1 VLCLEAS
8 NALAGMAAT
17 EVDEHGHTFDL
28 GAHFITNRLAAS
40 VGIGARC
47 RPVRRYAE
55 VVRLDG
61 RTRGYPL
68 GLLAEPRF
76 AVGALAARL
85 SRRGAPAD
93 PPDSA
98 AEAARRAYGAPFAET
113 VAVPL
118 LEKWSGRPATELAAA
133 ALEKVPGS
141 VAGTVG
147 LWVACLALR
156 RAVAIGYC
164 ATLPQSPWVHHVYP
178 QGGVAT
184 VCEALAAQVRAL
196 GGRVETGRAVERI
209 VVEGDRVIGVRT
221 VDGAE
226 IPTDRVVS
234 TVPITHLDELCGGHP
249 RLAPFRQLRFRP
261 LVLVNLVL
269 TGRDV
274 LPDVMVWFPDDRPI
288 FRATETTRA
297 APWLAPDGHAI
308 VVCDLGAEV
317 GDDVWGATDHELA
330 AACTA
335 SLADLVPDVERR
347 VLEVRVMRAPLA
359 YPLFLRS
366 TEALRRRIEAGTGI
380 AGLLSAGRNGRFRH
394 DLMEDVHWRTHRLVD
409 AWLTSTASG
418 STAPGT
424 AAPGTA
430 ASGTA
435 ASGTAASGTAAPGT
449 AAPGSSSPGSARP
462 GSR

>member
-1 VLCLEAS
+1 MVVVGAGVAGLTAARVAARRGHDVCCLEAS
-8 NALAGMAAT
+8 ETLAGMAAT

-55 VVRLDG
+55 VVRVDG

-76 AVGALAARL
+76 VFGALAARL
-85 SRRGAPAD
+85 WSHRRAPAD

-98 AEAARRAYGAPFAET
+98 AQAARRAYGAPFADT

-118 LEKWSGRPATELAAA
+118 LEKWSGRPATELAAT
-133 ALEKVPGS
+133 ALEKVPAG

-147 LWVACLALR
+147 LWVASLVLR

-178 QGGVAT
+178 RGGVAT
-184 VCEALAAQVRAL
+184 VCAALAAQVRAL
-196 GGRVETGRAVERI
+196 GGRVETGRAVARI
-209 VVEGDRVIGVRT
+209 VLDGDRVIGVRT
-221 VDGAE
+221 ADGAE

-234 TVPITHLDELCGGHP
+234 TVPVTHLDDLCGGHP
-249 RLAPFRQLRFRP
+249 RLAPFRTLRFRP

-269 TGRDV
+269 AGRDA

-308 VVCDLGAEV
+308 VVCDLGAEI
-317 GDDVWGATDHELA
+317 GDDLWRAADHELA

-335 SLADLVPDVERR
+335 SLADLIPDVERR

-366 TEALRRRIEAGTGI
+366 TEGVRRRLEAGTGI
-380 AGLLSAGRNGRFRH
+380 TGLLSAGRNGRFRH

-409 AWLTSTASG
+409 AWLTSTTEPD
-418 STAPGT
+418 STGPD
-424 AAPGTA
+424 
-430 ASGTA
+430 
-435 ASGTAASGTAAPGT
+435 
-449 AAPGSSSPGSARP
+449 SATT
-462 GSR
+462 G